1 MSHYEKVSFLKS
13 AAKLSDLPPDEGVE
27 IAFVGRSNAGKSS
40 LLNAL
45 TNHHQLARVS
55 NTPGRTQLINL
66 FSLRDHHRLVDL
78 PGFGYAKVSHA
89 IREQWQQELT
99 AYLEQRR
106 SLRLLVMVMDIRHP
120 FQPIEKQLL
129 LWAQQAKLSVHIVL
143 NKADKLS
150 RGAAQNIFLTV
161 QRQAALEYE
170 QVSLQLFSAL
180 KGDGVDALRLRL
192 DEVFGISVT

>member
-13 AAKLSDLPPDEGVE
+13 AAKLSDLPPDEGIE

-106 SLRLLVMVMDIRHP
+106 SLKLLVMVMDIRHP

-129 LWAQQAKLSVHIVL
+129 LWAQQAKLSVHIAL

-150 RGAAQNIFLTV
+150 RGAAQNIFLAV
-161 QRQAALEYE
+161 QKQAALEYE

-180 KGDGVDALRLRL
+180 KGDGVGALRLRL